1 MGELRGRAAALSE
14 PALVFAGRALFP
26 LPKQLFRL
34 YTHLLRYLLK
44 SEAFLSRA
52 SGTPARFHTEKR
64 AYETEFGE
72 LTASTVAV
80 VCGKVRL
87 PRVGA
92 AVFVALASKQSPED
106 WAHALV
112 FRSDEKTE
120 KLYAHLK
127 EFHSANPTRF
137 LPDRFIPH
145 PVTKEA
151 AMAEYRRCFPVTVF
165 DMEMNYER
173 PIQFAGR
180 RLVLLP
186 DGTVEE
192 ETLSLYVRQ
201 KPKLSRY
208 VAELTHLTDS
218 FLRQNGI
225 PEQEAAEQI
234 YAFLTKGGCFAG
246 NALHNDLISLRA
258 MFRRCGFPQEVLRR
272 DIVDLTMAVR
282 FDMGVANEPSLRLCM
297 EHAGLAFSEDKFHDA
312 SYDTEGAARL
322 FLHYIPGFIVKYG
335 KAPLA
340 PWDFFEPM
348 REKEELDALYAETYI
363 RPPKAEKKTGEGK
376 SGDDPDGSA

>member
-14 PALVFAGRALFP
+14 PPLVFAGRALFP

-44 SEAFLSRA
+44 SEAFLPRV

-72 LTASTVAV
+72 LTASIVAV

-87 PRVGA
+87 PRVGT

-145 PVTKEA
+145 PVTKEM

-208 VAELTHLTDS
+208 VAELTHLTDA

-225 PEQEAAEQI
+225 PEQEAAERI
-234 YAFLTKGGCFAG
+234 YAFLTRGGCFAG
-246 NALHNDLISLRA
+246 NALHNDLVSLRA
-258 MFRRCGFPQEVLRR
+258 MFRRCGFPQDVLRR

-322 FLHYIPGFIVKYG
+322 FLHYLPGFIVKYG

-348 REKEELDALYAETYI
+348 HEKEELDALYAETYI

-376 SGDDPDGSA
+376 NGDGPDGSA

>member
-192 ETLSLYVRQ
+192 ET
-201 KPKLSRY
+201 
-208 VAELTHLTDS
+208 
-218 FLRQNGI
+218 

-258 MFRRCGFPQEVLRR
+258 MFRRCGFPQDVLRR

-322 FLHYIPGFIVKYG
+322 FLNYIPGFIVKYG

>member
-208 VAELTHLTDS
+208 VAELTHLTDA
-218 FLRQNGI
+218 FLRANGV

-258 MFRRCGFPQEVLRR
+258 MFRRCGFPQDVLRR

-322 FLHYIPGFIVKYG
+322 FLNYIPGFIVKYG

>member
-1 MGELRGRAAALSE
+1 MGELRGRVTALSE
-14 PALVFAGRALFP
+14 PVLVFAGRALFP

-44 SEAFLSRA
+44 SEFFLPRA

-64 AYETEFGE
+64 AYETEFGD

-80 VCGKVRL
+80 VCGKARL
-87 PRVGA
+87 PRIGD
-92 AVFVALASKQSPED
+92 AVFVALASKQLPEE

-112 FRSDEKTE
+112 FRLGEKTE
-120 KLYAHLK
+120 KLYDHLK
-127 EFHSANPTRF
+127 AFHLANAKRF
-137 LPDRFIPH
+137 LPDKFIPH
-145 PVTKEA
+145 PVTKDA
-151 AMAEYRRCFPVTVF
+151 AMNEYRRCFPVTVF

-180 RLVLLP
+180 RLSLLP
-186 DGTVEE
+186 DGTVGTEE
-192 ETLSLYVRQ
+192 LSLYVRQ

-208 VAELTHLTDS
+208 VAELTHLTDA

-225 PEQEAAEQI
+225 PEPEAAEQI
-234 YAFLTKGGCFAG
+234 HEFLARSGCFAG
-246 NALHNDLISLRA
+246 NALHNDMISLRG
-258 MFRRCGFPQEVLRR
+258 MFRRCGLPQDVLHR

-282 FDMGVANEPSLRLCM
+282 FDMGVANEPSLQLCM

-322 FLHYIPGFIVKYG
+322 FLHYLPGFIVNHG
-335 KAPLA
+335 KAPIA
-340 PWDFFEPM
+340 PWYFFEPM
-348 REKEELDALYAETYI
+348 REKEELDALYAETYVK
-363 RPPKAEKKTGEGK
+363 PPKAAKNNEEGGN
-376 SGDDPDGSA
+376 GDEPDGSA

>member
-1 MGELRGRAAALSE
+1 M
-14 PALVFAGRALFP
+14 
-26 LPKQLFRL
+26 
-34 YTHLLRYLLK
+34 
-44 SEAFLSRA
+44 SRA

-208 VAELTHLTDS
+208 VAELTHLTDA

>member
-14 PALVFAGRALFP
+14 PALAFAGRALFP

-208 VAELTHLTDS
+208 VAELTHLTDA

-258 MFRRCGFPQEVLRR
+258 MFRRCGFPQDVLRR

-348 REKEELDALYAETYI
+348 REKEELDALYAETYV

>member
-1 MGELRGRAAALSE
+1 MGELRGRAAAPSE

-151 AMAEYRRCFPVTVF
+151 AMAEYRCCFPVTVF

>member
-208 VAELTHLTDS
+208 VAELTHLTDA

-225 PEQEAAEQI
+225 PEQEAAERI
-234 YAFLTKGGCFAG
+234 YAFLTRGGCFAG
-246 NALHNDLISLRA
+246 NALHNDLVSLRA